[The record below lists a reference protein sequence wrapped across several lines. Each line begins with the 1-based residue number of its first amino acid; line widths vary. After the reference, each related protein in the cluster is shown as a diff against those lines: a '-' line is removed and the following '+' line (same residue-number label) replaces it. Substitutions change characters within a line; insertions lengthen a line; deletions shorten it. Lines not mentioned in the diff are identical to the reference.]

1 MVMRIGEED
10 LVVMARR
17 FLRGTNTVAS
27 TMILRAHKVLTVRA
41 DGAFMQTFTV
51 TGIAM
56 VVGIG
61 DEKFIVVA
69 HFFILKAA
77 AFAVT
82 FIVRIHEEELILLA
96 RGLVRFAAA
105 LASTAVFISNEML
118 TVRASGTFMF
128 TAAHSMA
135 LIFGINFENLIVGTR
150 WMWMVA
156 LAHAAAKINGA
167 HEVLSMGT
175 VGGIVYALAPTS
187 AAHLATDE
195 LASLGAVR
203 TRLARLLHAS
213 MTELDRR
220 EGQYRDEY

>member
-1 MVMRIGEED
+1 M
-10 LVVMARR
+10 
-17 FLRGTNTVAS
+17 
-27 TMILRAHKVLTVRA
+27 
-41 DGAFMQTFTV
+41 

-96 RGLVRFAAA
+96 RGLVRGTAALFKALIVWIGKQELVLFTLGPFIVQTPAFAVTFIVRIHKQKLILLARGLVRFAAA

-118 TVRASGTFMF
+118 TVRASGTFMQ

-135 LIFGINFENLIVGTR
+135 FIFGINFEKL
-150 WMWMVA
+150 
-156 LAHAAAKINGA
+156 
-167 HEVLSMGT
+167 
-175 VGGIVYALAPTS
+175 
-187 AAHLATDE
+187 
-195 LASLGAVR
+195 
-203 TRLARLLHAS
+203 
-213 MTELDRR
+213 
-220 EGQYRDEY
+220 

>member
-1 MVMRIGEED
+1 
-10 LVVMARR
+10 
-17 FLRGTNTVAS
+17 
-27 TMILRAHKVLTVRA
+27 
-41 DGAFMQTFTV
+41 MQTFTV

-61 DEKFIVVA
+61 DEKFIVVT
-69 HFFILKAA
+69 HFFVLKAA

-96 RGLVRFAAA
+96 RWLVRGTAA
-105 LASTAVFISNEML
+105 LFKTLIVRVGEQELVLFTLGPFIVQTPAFAVTFIVRIHKQKLILLARRFLRGTNTVASAAVFISNEML

-175 VGGIVYALAPTS
+175 VRPSTS
-187 AAHLATDE
+187 NVCRQ
-195 LASLGAVR
+195 SSSR
-203 TRLARLLHAS
+203 N
-213 MTELDRR
+213 
-220 EGQYRDEY
+220 

>member
-1 MVMRIGEED
+1 M
-10 LVVMARR
+10 
-17 FLRGTNTVAS
+17 
-27 TMILRAHKVLTVRA
+27 
-41 DGAFMQTFTV
+41 

-96 RGLVRFAAA
+96 RGLVRGTAALFKALIVRIHKQKLILLARRLVRFAAA

-118 TVRASGTFMF
+118 TVRASGTFMQ

-135 LIFGINFENLIVGTR
+135 FIFGINFEKL
-150 WMWMVA
+150 
-156 LAHAAAKINGA
+156 
-167 HEVLSMGT
+167 
-175 VGGIVYALAPTS
+175 
-187 AAHLATDE
+187 
-195 LASLGAVR
+195 
-203 TRLARLLHAS
+203 
-213 MTELDRR
+213 
-220 EGQYRDEY
+220 